1 VPGGAFE
8 SEDLPD
14 PPGLGF
20 MRPSNRS
27 HPARDG
33 DLDFAARSE
42 EIRPLSNSGVT
53 GCTSCC
59 QVLAERSP
67 LFVYRFVGEFLLRLA
82 ERTFAG

>member
-1 VPGGAFE
+1 MPGGAFE

-20 MRPSNRS
+20 IRPSNKG

-33 DLDFAARSE
+33 DLDLAALSE
-42 EIRPLSNSGVT
+42 RELSNSGGT
-53 GCTSCC
+53 GCASCC
-59 QVLAERSP
+59 QVLEGRKP
-67 LFVYRFVGEFLLRLA
+67 LLLLRFAGAFLLRFA